1 MTQWLFQPADQ
12 PPLPDDTRIP
22 VAVYLRVSSDD
33 QRDRE
38 TIKTQRDAIDRW
50 LAQNPEYRV
59 YRYYVDDGVSGTI
72 PFAQRPAG
80 RDLVADAKAG
90 YFKKIIVLR
99 ASRLGREE
107 SDLLTTYNL
116 LVDVLGIE
124 LIGVA
129 ESLADRTI
137 FGFQSIMAG
146 YARRQFLADSARGMD
161 RAARE
166 GRYTGGIVPLGYRVQ
181 GRKEKAF
188 LLPDDGI
195 VWADWTAEGLVQRLY
210 HWVGVEGHSC
220 RWVAN
225 HLNDLGV
232 PTAYQRDG
240 RGVRGKRTQGLWR
253 PSRIRNLLINPTY
266 KGVLQYAR
274 RRSKNSKRTE
284 IIEAA
289 APAIVALEL
298 WEATQQVLHS
308 KRIMPR
314 RSEHVHLLR
323 SVMVCGICGLHYIGT
338 FARPGIAWYR
348 CNGGLVERGPIAGKC
363 PSKGIRSD
371 WLEPVVWSDI
381 ETWLRNPGDLLAQL
395 DANQERDQQRA
406 ALEAE
411 RITLEHALENIAGRR
426 KNAQEMRMR
435 DRMTDEELDSA
446 LAEIAVERRRIE
458 DRLALLATPTEAEE
472 PAITLDL
479 LEELRRRLDEGELD
493 ETTRHDIVLALVSRI
508 VVYTEVLDNGK
519 KQLRLRI
526 DYRFPDAG
534 CSPDDTGTDS
544 LHL

>member
-1 MTQWLFQPADQ
+1 MTHPLHFPPADQ
-12 PPLPDDTRIP
+12 PRRIR
-22 VAVYLRVSSDD
+22 VALSLRTSSHT
-33 QRDRE
+33 QQE
-38 TIKTQRDAIDRW
+38 KATIETQRDVLHML
-50 LAQNPEYRV
+50 LAARPEAHLIAE
-59 YRYYVDDGVSGTI
+59 YVDDAVTGMLEM
-72 PFAQRPAG
+72 A
-80 RDLVADAKAG
+80 
-90 YFKKIIVLR
+90 LR
-99 ASRLGREE
+99 GGGSQMLAAAAAHAFDEVWVYDISRLGRDGIDPKVVRRELDRLRILVYSAKEGYTSEFVYDIHVAVAAEE
-107 SDLLTTYNL
+107 
-116 LVDVLGIE
+116 
-124 LIGVA
+124 
-129 ESLADRTI
+129 
-137 FGFQSIMAG
+137 
-146 YARRQFLADSARGMD
+146 RRKFMERSHDGMD
-161 RAARE
+161 RAAKA
-166 GRYTGGIVPLGYRVQ
+166 GRYCGGITALGYRVEGKKQ
-181 GRKEKAF
+181 HAR
-188 LLPDDGI
+188 LVPDETI
-195 VWADWTAEGLVQRLY
+195 VWADWTATGLVQRLY

-225 HLNDLGV
+225 HLNTLGV

-240 RGVRGKRTQGLWR
+240 RGIRGKRTQGLWR

-284 IIEAA
+284 IIEATV
-289 APAIVALEL
+289 PALVTPEL
-298 WEATQQVLHS
+298 WEATQQTLHA

-348 CNGGLVERGPIAGKC
+348 CNGGLIERGLIAGKC

-381 ETWLRNPGDLLAQL
+381 ETWLRNPGDLLRQL
-395 DANQERDQQRA
+395 DAVQERDQQRA

-411 RITLEHALENIAGRR
+411 RITLEHALEAIAGRR
-426 KNAQEMRMR
+426 KNALDLRMR
-435 DRMTDEELDSA
+435 DRMTDDDLDLA
-446 LAEIAVERRRIE
+446 LAELAVERHRIE
-458 DRLALLATPTEAEE
+458 DRLALLVTPAEKEE
-472 PAITLDL
+472 PAMTLDL